1 MVLAQYKR
9 RIYLINPKFQF
20 KYALL
25 VCIFVV
31 VATFVYPWTIFDMF
45 NSIKQYV
52 QPEIDV
58 DAQRNSLLILLA
70 IVEFVILMIICIV
83 MLFLTHRIAG
93 PMYKLQNTF
102 KDIKN
107 GGPLKRIY
115 FRKGDN
121 FHEVAHADNEAVEV
135 LQARFDYSAQD
146 LHEVLEN
153 LKSVKQDV
161 PEIKEAIIK
170 LDLFLCD
177 SSDDVSTENNKEKD
191 DSAQS

>member
-1 MVLAQYKR
+1 MVLSQHKR

-25 VCIFVV
+25 VCIFVI
-31 VATFVYPWTIFDMF
+31 VATIIYPWTIYDMF

-58 DAQRNSLLILLA
+58 EAQRNNLLVLLA
-70 IVEFVILMIICIV
+70 VVEFVILMIISIV
-83 MLFLTHRIAG
+83 MLFLTHKVAG
-93 PMYKLQNTF
+93 PMYKLIQNF
-102 KDIKN
+102 QDIKA

-121 FHEVAHADNEAVEV
+121 FHEVAHAYNEAVEV
-135 LQARFDYSAQD
+135 LQARFDHSTQD
-146 LHEVLEN
+146 LHEVLDQ
-153 LKSVKQDV
+153 LKSIKQDV

-170 LDLFLCD
+170 LDLFLSD
-177 SSDDVSTENNKEKD
+177 STTGGSIDDKSDS
-191 DSAQS
+191 

>member
-1 MVLAQYKR
+1 MAQYKR

-25 VCIFVV
+25 VCLFVV
-31 VATFVYPWTIFDMF
+31 VATFVYPWTIFDIF
-45 NSIKQYV
+45 TSIKQYV

-58 DAQRNSLLILLA
+58 DAQRNSLLILLG
-70 IVEFVILMIICIV
+70 IVEFVILMIVCIV

-93 PMYKLQNTF
+93 PMYKLINTF
-102 KDIKN
+102 KEIKA

-121 FHEVAHADNEAVEV
+121 FHEVAHAYNEAIEV

-146 LHEVLEN
+146 LHEVLET

-177 SSDDVSTENNKEKD
+177 ASNAPEENKDSEKPSKSDSE
-191 DSAQS
+191 